1 MFSGGVAITGTGF
14 MGPAHTEAL
23 RRLGIRVVGILG
35 SSPEKSQQAARSL
48 GLDKGYATFEE
59 ILADPEVHAVHITTP
74 NRLHHATTRAAL
86 LAGKHVLCE
95 KPLSMTS
102 AESADLVQVATE
114 AATRGVA
121 AGVCY
126 NIRYY
131 PANLDARARV
141 RGGAIG
147 DVFAMH
153 GRYIQD
159 WLLYPTDYNWRVQAE
174 EGGQVRAI
182 GDIGTHWMDL
192 VQFITGLEIE
202 AVMADLQTVFPV
214 RYRPLG
220 EVHTFAG
227 RADPAAPSR
236 PIEIGTEDCG
246 SVLLRFKGGRRGLMY
261 VSQMNA
267 GRKNSLRWEI
277 AGSEGALAWDG
288 ENPNELWLGHRE
300 EPNEI
305 LLKNPV
311 LMAPEVRRFAD
322 YPGGHAEGYPDT
334 FKMIFRDFYGYIE
347 AGDFTAPPPFPSF
360 AEGHREM
367 LLCEAIYRSHLEE
380 RWVAVVP

>member
-1 MFSGGVAITGTGF
+1 MFLGGVAITGTGF

-35 SSPEKSQQAARSL
+35 SSPEKSRRAAQEL
-48 GLDKGYATFEE
+48 GLAKGYSNFEE
-59 ILADPEVHAVHITTP
+59 ILDDSEVQAVHITTP
-74 NRLHHATTRAAL
+74 NRHHHATTKAAL

-102 AESADLVQVATE
+102 AESADLVEVAAQVAQ
-114 AATRGVA
+114 RGVA

-141 RGGAIG
+141 RAGEIG
-147 DVFAMH
+147 DVFTIN

-159 WLLYPTDYNWRVQAE
+159 WLLYPTDFNWRVLAE
-174 EGGQVRAI
+174 DGGQVRAI

-192 VQFITGLEIE
+192 MQSITGLEIE
-202 AVMADLQTVFPV
+202 SVFADLQRVYPV
-214 RYRPLG
+214 RYRPQG
-220 EVHTFAG
+220 ESHTFTG
-227 RADPAAPSR
+227 KLDPTIPTT
-236 PIEIGTEDCG
+236 PVEISTEDAG
-246 SVLLRFKGGRRGLMY
+246 NVLIRFKGGARGVMH
-261 VSQMNA
+261 VSQMSA

-277 AGSEGALAWDG
+277 CGSEGALAWDG
-288 ENPNELWLGHRE
+288 ENPNELWIGHRNA
-300 EPNEI
+300 PNEV

-311 LMAPEVRRFAD
+311 LMSPAVRPFAD

-334 FKMIFRDFYGYIE
+334 FKMTFRSFYGYI
-347 AGDFTAPPPFPSF
+347 AQGDFAAPVPFPSF
-360 AEGHREM
+360 EDGHREM
-367 LLCEAIYRSHLEE
+367 LLCEAIYRSHVEE
-380 RWVAVVP
+380 RWVTVA